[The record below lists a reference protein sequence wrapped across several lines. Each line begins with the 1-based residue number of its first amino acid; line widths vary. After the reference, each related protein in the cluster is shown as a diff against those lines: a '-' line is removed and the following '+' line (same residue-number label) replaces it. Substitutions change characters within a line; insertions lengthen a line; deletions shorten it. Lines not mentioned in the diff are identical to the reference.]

1 MSITDVEFPKTLFV
15 KEEHLMYPYHDLKH
29 LVGRSDLAA
38 SVPDNDGTT
47 VVATYALVQVETY
60 KKIVTKTE
68 TVKKV

>member
-1 MSITDVEFPKTLFV
+1 MSIIDVEFPKTLFV
-15 KEEHLMYPYHDLKH
+15 KEEQMYYPYQELTH
-29 LVGRSDLAA
+29 LIGRSDLAA